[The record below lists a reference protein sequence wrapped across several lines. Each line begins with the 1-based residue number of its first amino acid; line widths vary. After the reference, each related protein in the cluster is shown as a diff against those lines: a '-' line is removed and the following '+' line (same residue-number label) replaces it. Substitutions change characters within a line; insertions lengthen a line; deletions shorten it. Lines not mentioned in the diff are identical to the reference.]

1 MNDILPVGNRI
12 DAVGEPMNKLAGK
25 LLAVFFCE
33 VILLILFQPTID
45 PLIDLPIIFR
55 SFTDNLATKCTSPA
69 RGFEAII
76 SENVYKLFNNYRDR
90 LNCHSQVWKILFLPE
105 LA

>member
-1 MNDILPVGNRI
+1 MNSNILPVRNRE
-12 DAVGEPMNKLAGK
+12 DAVGEPTNKLAGK

-33 VILLILFQPTID
+33 VILLILIQPTID

-76 SENVYKLFNNYRDR
+76 SEKRLQVIQQLQGSAKLPFPGLENF
-90 LNCHSQVWKILFLPE
+90 VP
-105 LA
+105 A